1 LGVYWVM
8 TSATS
13 DIPNIHSFSVQNI
26 EGDFVDLSAYKDKV
40 LLIVNT
46 ASECGFTPQYKELE
60 QLYKLYKDRGFEI
73 LAFPSNDFG
82 KQEPLEGKNLK
93 NFCDLHFRI
102 TFPLF
107 EKVHVTG
114 YKAIPLFQFLSN
126 KNLNGK
132 VNMSPKWNFQKYL
145 INRRGEVVDYFF
157 PFTRPTS
164 SSIRKAIE
172 RLL

>member
-1 LGVYWVM
+1 M
-8 TSATS
+8 ISATT
-13 DIPNIHSFSVQNI
+13 DTPTIYSFNVQNT
-26 EGDFVDLSAYKDKV
+26 ERETVELSRYKNTV

-46 ASECGFTPQYKELE
+46 ASECGFTSQYKELE

-82 KQEPLEGKNLK
+82 KQEPLTGKNL
-93 NFCDLHFRI
+93 NTFCELHFRI

-107 EKVHVTG
+107 DKVPVTG

-126 KNLNGK
+126 KNLNGN

-145 INRRGEVVDYFF
+145 INRNGEVVDYFF

-164 SSIRKAIE
+164 GSICRAIE